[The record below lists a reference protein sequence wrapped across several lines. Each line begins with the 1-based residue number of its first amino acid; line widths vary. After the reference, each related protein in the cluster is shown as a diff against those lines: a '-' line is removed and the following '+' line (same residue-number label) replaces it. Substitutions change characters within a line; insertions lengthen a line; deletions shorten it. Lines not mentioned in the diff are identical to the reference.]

1 MDREPLP
8 HYLRRFIQ
16 KKAQTP
22 NFSENAAIDKCIAS
36 LLPSQVASHLSRE
49 PPRSLAELYAEI
61 EKYARSDADHKR
73 RVGQRKLMR
82 QQQA

>member
-1 MDREPLP
+1 M
-8 HYLRRFIQ
+8 
-16 KKAQTP
+16 P
-22 NFSENAAIDKCIAS
+22 NFFEKAAIDKCIAG
-36 LLPSQVASHLSRE
+36 LLPSKLASHLSRK